1 MNPAKSM
8 NGMTHQVSI
17 APPVNITSV
26 IFMAASI
33 AIMDM
38 RDMPM
43 ATLKASFKT
52 ICLESMYVSSMIDV
66 IRPFMIAKLMIKRT
80 EKSQGLPVT

>member
-17 APPVNITSV
+17 APPVNNTSV
-26 IFMAASI
+26 IFIAASI
-33 AIMDM
+33 AIMDI

-43 ATLKASFKT
+43 ATLKASFNT
-52 ICLESMYVSSMIDV
+52 ICLESIYVSSMIDV